1 MDLVKAMTAS
11 ASGLRAQS
19 VRMRVISE
27 NIANQNSMGDN
38 PGDDPYRRKVVSFRN
53 QMDRALGVNT
63 VVAEKVQFD
72 KSDFGLKYDPG
83 NPAANAEGYV
93 RTPNVSGLVEM
104 MDFQQAQRSYKAN
117 INAMEGSRKMT
128 NMTIDLLR

>member
-27 NIANQNSMGDN
+27 NIANQNSMGDG
-38 PGDDPYRRKVVSFRN
+38 PGDDPYRRKVVTFRN

-83 NPAANAEGYV
+83 NPAANTEGYV